1 MKLKGRNN
9 QAMRLIARLLL
20 PLALLVAPAA
30 ASARPPVWVV
40 RDADSVIVLF
50 GSVHVLPPGLD
61 WRPPQLNDAL
71 AHADDFWLEVPFDQD
86 AQMAAQRAALAH
98 GMLPKGQKLTDL
110 MSKSGRKRL
119 EKVAADYGLSMDI
132 LNGFQPWFAELS
144 VSAAIYQR
152 AGGDNAD
159 GVERQLFDSAPAS
172 AKKKAFETPEQ
183 QIGFFADS
191 PQKDQIASLEE
202 TLKEAAEA
210 PDQFRELVG
219 AWMKADVKK
228 LDREAVQ
235 PLRKASP
242 ALYATLVTQRNAR
255 WTDEIIQ
262 RLHGSG
268 HTVVVVGVG
277 HLVGKDSVPNRLRA
291 MGVEVD
297 GPR

>member
-1 MKLKGRNN
+1 
-9 QAMRLIARLLL
+9 
-20 PLALLVAPAA
+20 
-30 ASARPPVWVV
+30 VV
-40 RDADSVIVLF
+40 KDADSTIVLF

-61 WRPPQLNDAL
+61 WRPAALNDAL

-98 GMLPKGQKLTDL
+98 GMLPKGRHLTEL
-110 MSKSGRKRL
+110 LSRSGLKRL
-119 EKVAADYGLSMDI
+119 QKVAADYGLSMQI
-132 LNGFQPWFAELS
+132 LDGFQPWFAELS
-144 VSAAIYQR
+144 ISAAIYQR

-159 GVERQLFDSAPAS
+159 GVERQLYDGAPGSANKQP
-172 AKKKAFETPEQ
+172 FETPQ
-183 QIGFFADS
+183 PKIGIFAPA
-191 PQKDQIASLEE
+191 PQKEQLASLEQ

-210 PDQFRELVG
+210 PDQFRELVD
-219 AWMKADVKK
+219 AWMKGDVKK
-228 LDREAVQ
+228 LDAEAVQ

-255 WTDEIIQ
+255 WTDEIMR
-262 RLHGSG
+262 RLRGSG

-297 GPR
+297 GPK

>member
-1 MKLKGRNN
+1 
-9 QAMRLIARLLL
+9 MRLIARLLL
-20 PLALLVAPAA
+20 PLALLLAPAVA
-30 ASARPPVWVV
+30 AARPPVWIV
-40 RDADSVIVLF
+40 RDADSTIVLF

-61 WRPPQLNDAL
+61 WRPPELNAAL
-71 AHADDFWLEVPFDQD
+71 ASADDVWLEVPFDQD

-98 GMLPKGQKLTDL
+98 GMLPEGEHLTDL
-110 MSKSGRKRL
+110 LSDKGRRRL
-119 EKVAADYGLSMDI
+119 EKIAADYQLSMQVLDR
-132 LNGFQPWFAELS
+132 FQPWFAELS
-144 VSAAIYQR
+144 VSAALYQK

-172 AKKKAFETPEQ
+172 ARKMAFETPEQ
-183 QIGFFADS
+183 QIGFFADA
-191 PQKDQIASLEE
+191 PRKEQLASLEE

-210 PDQFRELVG
+210 PDQFRELVH
-219 AWMKADVKK
+219 AWMKGDVRK

-242 ALYATLVTQRNAR
+242 ALYATLVSRRNAR
-255 WTDEIIQ
+255 WTQEILQ

-268 HTVVVVGVG
+268 RTVVVVGVG

-291 MGVEVD
+291 LGVQVE

>member
-1 MKLKGRNN
+1 
-9 QAMRLIARLLL
+9 MRLIARILL
-20 PLALLVAPAA
+20 PLALLFAPAVA
-30 ASARPPVWVV
+30 AARPPVWIV
-40 RDADSVIVLF
+40 RDADSTIVLF

-61 WRPPQLNDAL
+61 WRPPELNAAL
-71 AHADDFWLEVPFDQD
+71 ASADDFWLEVPFDQD

-98 GMLPKGQKLTDL
+98 GMLPEGEHLTDL
-110 MSKSGRKRL
+110 LSDKGRRRL
-119 EKVAADYGLSMDI
+119 EKIAADYDLSMQVLDR
-132 LNGFQPWFAELS
+132 FQPWFAELS
-144 VSAAIYQR
+144 VSAALYEK

-172 AKKKAFETPEQ
+172 ARKMAFETPEQ
-183 QIGFFADS
+183 QIGFFADA
-191 PQKDQIASLEE
+191 PRKEQLASLEE

-210 PDQFRELVG
+210 PDQFKELVE
-219 AWMKADVKK
+219 AWMKGDVRK

-242 ALYATLVTQRNAR
+242 ALYATLVSQRNAR
-255 WTDEIIQ
+255 WTKEILQ

-268 HTVVVVGVG
+268 RTVVVVGVG

-291 MGVEVD
+291 LGVQVE